1 LPSPLANR
9 QLRAGEQDPSSP
21 SLKLSKGLNSI
32 FHQDLSG
39 SFSVTVSSKM
49 KQFQENELE
58 EKTGPITLKEAKH
71 CRSFLGFQGS
81 CVLTLK

>member
-1 LPSPLANR
+1 MPSPLANR

-58 EKTGPITLKEAKH
+58 EKTGPITLKKPNTVEV
-71 CRSFLGFQGS
+71 SWGFRAAVFS
-81 CVLTLK
+81 H